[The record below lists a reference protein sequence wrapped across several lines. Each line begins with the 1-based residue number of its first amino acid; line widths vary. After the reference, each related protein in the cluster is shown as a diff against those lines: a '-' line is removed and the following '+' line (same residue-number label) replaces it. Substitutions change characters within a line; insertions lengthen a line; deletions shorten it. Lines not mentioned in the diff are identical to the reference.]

1 MASRQI
7 VVGNWKMHGS
17 LAEVRDWAGQ
27 LPGLA
32 LTEAVEWGVCPPAVY
47 LPAMATALADAPVEL
62 GAQDV
67 SAHARGAHTGE
78 IAADM
83 LAELGCRY
91 VLVGHSERRQ
101 ADAGEDRRVP
111 AKLEQ
116 ALAAGLTPILCV
128 GETQAQRETGAALAN
143 VARQQTTRNTQAA

>member
-1 MASRQI
+1 MASRKI

-91 VLVGHSERRQ
+91 VLVCDTERRQ
-101 ADAGEDRRVP
+101 AEDGAGRRVR
-111 AKLEQ
+111 
-116 ALAAGLTPILCV
+116 
-128 GETQAQRETGAALAN
+128 TQTEDSTE
-143 VARQQTTRNTQAA
+143 

>member
-1 MASRQI
+1 MASRKI

-67 SAHARGAHTGE
+67 SAHARGAHNGDV
-78 IAADM
+78 AAD
-83 LAELGCRY
+83 LAAEVGSRFW
-91 VLVGHSERRQ
+91 LVGRSARGQ
-101 ADAGEDRRVP
+101 ADAGPLR
-111 AKLEQ
+111 
-116 ALAAGLTPILCV
+116 
-128 GETQAQRETGAALAN
+128 
-143 VARQQTTRNTQAA
+143 